1 MLVIQ
6 MAWIVKV
13 KEGVGN
19 SPNQNIQSSY
29 VRFLVSLPAEWPT
42 GGEAR
47 KGFGRLAIRPYS
59 GKFHRN
65 FICCKIVVD
74 NINGFDMGSTEG
86 TGTGIT
92 LETELESIA
101 QKTGEANVKR
111 AGG

>member
-13 KEGVGN
+13 KEGIGN
-19 SPNQNIQSSY
+19 SPNQNIQSSSEG
-29 VRFLVSLPAEWPT
+29 LQESLPASWSM
-42 GGEAR
+42 GGGVR
-47 KGFGRLAIRPYS
+47 KSFGRLAIRPCPE
-59 GKFHRN
+59 KFHRN

-74 NINGFDMGSTEG
+74 NINGSDMGSTEG

>member
-19 SPNQNIQSSY
+19 SPNQNIQSSH
-29 VRFLVSLPAEWPT
+29 VCLQQSLPAEWPT
-42 GGEAR
+42 RGEAR
-47 KGFGRLAIRPYS
+47 KGFGRLATRPCS

-74 NINGFDMGSTEG
+74 NINGSDMGSTEG